1 MGIKV
6 LVFIASVVALLG
18 IGLVLLN
25 ALWWFIS

>member
-6 LVFIASVVALLG
+6 LVLIASVVALLG